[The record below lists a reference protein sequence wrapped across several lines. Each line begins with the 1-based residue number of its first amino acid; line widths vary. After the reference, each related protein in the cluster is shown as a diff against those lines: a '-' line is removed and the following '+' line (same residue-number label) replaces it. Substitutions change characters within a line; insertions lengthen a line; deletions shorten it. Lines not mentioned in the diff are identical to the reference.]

1 MSTAHWIMLAG
12 YNTWANVRLYG
23 AVRALPAETFR
34 AEAGAFFGS
43 LRGTLN
49 HLLVADRIWMKR
61 LTGEG
66 DAPDRLDAILHG
78 DLGSLSE
85 ARAMEGPAHRKLGR
99 RVRRDRTRPRRALP
113 PRDHAGP
120 DRTADGRDPRPSLQ
134 PPDTPQRA
142 GACVGHALRRT
153 GGEPG
158 SRPAGVPAGTR
169 GGVTGSGPSRP
180 GSSAGTRRRRITP

>member
-12 YNTWANVRLYG
+12 YNMWANVRLYG

-85 ARAMEGPAHRKLGR
+85 ARAMEDRRIASWVAGLDETALARVVRYR
-99 RVRRDRTRPRRALP
+99 RVTT
-113 PRDHAGP
+113 P
-120 DRTADGRDPRPSLQ
+120 DLIEQPTAEILAHLFNHQTHHRGQ
-134 PPDTPQRA
+134 A
-142 GACVGHALRRT
+142 HALVTRF
-153 GGEPG
+153 GGPEASPVLDLLAFQ
-158 SRPAGVPAGTR
+158 RERAA
-169 GGVTGSGPSRP
+169 
-180 GSSAGTRRRRITP
+180 A